1 MFCDY
6 KIRMDIKE
14 FLEQHK
20 LSNYWD
26 KFDETGN
33 DDLEELAT
41 LSETELR
48 GILKNDITMKDGHIR
63 KFLNAVAILKS
74 GGKKES
80 TPGTNESQSK
90 SLTMPDKVKLLLIPH
105 PQSKKDEMYNKIVKC
120 LFEQSFPLM
129 EIDNFLEYAKSQR
142 NLRWKLQEKC
152 SDYETFFNYK
162 NSKDGQ
168 WINVS
173 KYSQPTEK
181 SFKKKDLYKVEK
193 SRQFLNNHL
202 DKINS
207 FITEFDGR
215 RNSLFRKDHN
225 VPEFKSNELLFYDD
239 LLTRSHKVM
248 DHLNLVNSWI
258 ISAVNSLKK
267 FIH

>member
-1 MFCDY
+1 
-6 KIRMDIKE
+6 MDIKE

-48 GILKNDITMKDGHIR
+48 GILKNDITMRDGHIR

-74 GGKKES
+74 GRKKES

-162 NSKDGQ
+162 NSKDG
-168 WINVS
+168 
-173 KYSQPTEK
+173 
-181 SFKKKDLYKVEK
+181 
-193 SRQFLNNHL
+193 
-202 DKINS
+202 
-207 FITEFDGR
+207 
-215 RNSLFRKDHN
+215 
-225 VPEFKSNELLFYDD
+225 
-239 LLTRSHKVM
+239 
-248 DHLNLVNSWI
+248 
-258 ISAVNSLKK
+258 
-267 FIH
+267 